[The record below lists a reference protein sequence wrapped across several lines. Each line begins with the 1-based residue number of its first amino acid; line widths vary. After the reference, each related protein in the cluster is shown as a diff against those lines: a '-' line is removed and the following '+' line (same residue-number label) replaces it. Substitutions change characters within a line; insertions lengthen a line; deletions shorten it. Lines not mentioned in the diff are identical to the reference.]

1 MATTLRVL
9 NYIWLGLVLLAVA
22 IGGWNDRFKDVTEG
36 ALDGAKTAVTIA
48 LGLIG
53 IMALWLGV
61 MRLAERAG
69 LVQKIARGL
78 RPIMRR
84 LFPDVPPEHPAMGS
98 MVMNMS
104 ANMLGLGNAA
114 TPLGLRAMRD
124 LESLNTRPGV
134 ATNAMCTFLAIN
146 TSSVQLIPATAIA
159 ILAASGSTRPTAIV
173 GTALLAT
180 LCAASVAIISVK
192 LLEKLP
198 IFWISRPT
206 AIAVSDPPQAGSNEK
221 AEIKEEAGVTDRD
234 YSSVVPQEPAK
245 RLSILGLIALI
256 GLVLFFLVLLV
267 RMVAPAWFGVPMVP
281 DVAAQNV
288 FVRSV
293 NALSILA
300 IPFLLSFFPLYA
312 AARGIKVYDEFVE
325 GAKEGFAVILKIIPF
340 LVTMLVAI
348 GMFKGA
354 GGIDLLSRLLSPILT
369 PLQFPTDLLP
379 LALMRPLSGSA
390 TLALLTD
397 IVHRLG
403 PDNIVSLTAATIYGS
418 TETTFYVAAV
428 YFGAV
433 GIRQT
438 RHAIPAGLL
447 ADLTGVI
454 ASVIICRAVL

>member
-1 MATTLRVL
+1 
-9 NYIWLGLVLLAVA
+9 
-22 IGGWNDRFKDVTEG
+22 
-36 ALDGAKTAVTIA
+36 
-48 LGLIG
+48 
-53 IMALWLGV
+53 MALWLGV

-69 LVQKIARGL
+69 LVQRIARGL

-84 LFPDVPPEHPAMGS
+84 LFPDVPPEHPAIGS

-124 LESLNTRPGV
+124 LESLNPQPGV
-134 ATNAMCTFLAIN
+134 ATNAMCTFLAVN

-198 IFWISRPT
+198 IFRIS
-206 AIAVSDPPQAGSNEK
+206 PPDHRTKTEQDFRK
-221 AEIKEEAGVTDRD
+221 TEIKEEAGINDPGFSNSIV
-234 YSSVVPQEPAK
+234 SQEPAK
-245 RLSILGLIALI
+245 PLSILGFIALI
-256 GLVLFFLVLLV
+256 GLALLFIALFV
-267 RMVAPAWFGVPMVP
+267 RMVAPTWFGIAMAPG
-281 DVAAQNV
+281 VAAQNV

-312 AARGIKVYDEFVE
+312 AARGVKVYDEFVE
-325 GAKEGFAVILKIIPF
+325 GAKEGFGVILKIIPF

-433 GIRQT
+433 GIKHT

-454 ASVIICRAVL
+454 ASVIICRAVLG

>member
-1 MATTLRVL
+1 VL
-9 NYIWLGLVLLAVA
+9 NYIWLALVLLAVA
-22 IGGWNDRFKDVTEG
+22 IGGWNDRLKDVTSG
-36 ALDGAKTAVTIA
+36 AFDGAKTAVTIA

-69 LVQKIARGL
+69 LVQRIARAL

-84 LFPDVPPEHPAMGS
+84 LFPDVPPDHPAMGS

-124 LESLNTRPGV
+124 LEALNPRPGV

-180 LCAASVAIISVK
+180 LCAASVAISSVK

-198 IFWISRPT
+198 VFRISPSAKSVNIEDNSR
-206 AIAVSDPPQAGSNEK
+206 K
-221 AEIKEEAGVTDRD
+221 AETNKEAGINDPS
-234 YSSVVPQEPAK
+234 YSIPKEPPR

-256 GLVLFFLVLLV
+256 GLVVLFIVLFV
-267 RMVAPAWFGVPMVP
+267 RMIAPTLFGAAMSR
-281 DVAAQNV
+281 DAAAQNV

-312 AARGIKVYDEFVE
+312 AARGVKVYDEFVE
-325 GAKEGFAVILKIIPF
+325 GAKEGFGVILKIIPF

-354 GGIDLLSRLLSPILT
+354 GGIDLLSRVLSPVLT
-369 PLQFPTDLLP
+369 PLHFPTDLLP

-403 PDNIVSLTAATIYGS
+403 ADNIVSLTAATIYGS

-433 GIRQT
+433 GIKQT

-454 ASVIICRAVL
+454 ASVIICQAVLG